1 MIDQQKGTEAGVP
14 GDDLGAPFSL
24 PALSKNA
31 LTRRRP
37 RPAVVLPRLC
47 RGASP
52 AGIYPADANG
62 GSCIGRSRADHR
74 GLGDFQPPTS
84 GTGYIPVHCLPLPFL
99 TASAG
104 YTLDFLPDRLYNNL
118 VIIAPYNGRSQ
129 DKKGVF
135 AMKKAEFWKG
145 FGVGF
150 TILLLLMCLCMT
162 AFAASKRTID
172 VEDGIGISINGATFI
187 PRDAAGN
194 QVSVFIYNGTT
205 YAPVRA
211 IGEAMGLDVKF
222 DSANRKVQLTTQDR
236 LLAQSGAS
244 GSYISADRAK
254 EIALADAGLKE
265 GNAVFLKVK
274 LERDDG
280 RYQYDVE
287 FYSGTTEYDYE
298 IDAITGKILSAG
310 RELDDF
316 IVPADTS
323 GGSAGNG
330 IISAD
335 RAKEIALA
343 DAKVNANDAVFKK
356 VKLDRDDGRLE
367 YEVEFYAGSMEYEYE
382 INAETGSIISRDI
395 ESHN

>member
-1 MIDQQKGTEAGVP
+1 MDTAAYPNRSICDIWTGKTA
-14 GDDLGAPFSL
+14 F
-24 PALSKNA
+24 PA
-31 LTRRRP
+31 
-37 RPAVVLPRLC
+37 
-47 RGASP
+47 
-52 AGIYPADANG
+52 ADAAAT
-62 GSCIGRSRADHR
+62 SYADKAR
-74 GLGDFQPPTS
+74 QMDS
-84 GTGYIPVHCLPLPFL
+84 GFGHI
-99 TASAG
+99 AAG
-104 YTLDFLPDRLYNNL
+104 YTLDFLPNRLYNDL
-118 VIIAPYNGRSQ
+118 AIIAPYDRRSQ
-129 DKKGVF
+129 NKKGVF
-135 AMKKAEFWKG
+135 VMKKAEFWKG

-150 TILLLLMCLCMT
+150 TVLLLLMCLCMT
-162 AFAASKRTID
+162 AFASSKRTID

-194 QVSVFIYNGTT
+194 QVPVFIYNGTT

-222 DSANRKVQLTTQDR
+222 DSANRMVQLTTQDR
-236 LLAQSGAS
+236 LLAQSGTS

-316 IVPADTS
+316 IVPVGTS

-330 IISAD
+330 TISAD

-343 DAKVNANDAVFKK
+343 DAGINANDAVFKK

-367 YEVEFYAGSMEYEYE
+367 YEVEFYAGSKEYEYE
-382 INAETGSIISRDI
+382 INAETGGIISRDI

>member
-1 MIDQQKGTEAGVP
+1 MDTAAYPNRSICDIWTGKTA
-14 GDDLGAPFSL
+14 F
-24 PALSKNA
+24 PA
-31 LTRRRP
+31 
-37 RPAVVLPRLC
+37 
-47 RGASP
+47 
-52 AGIYPADANG
+52 ADAAAA
-62 GSCIGRSRADHR
+62 SYADKAR
-74 GLGDFQPPTS
+74 QMDS
-84 GTGYIPVHCLPLPFL
+84 GFGHI
-99 TASAG
+99 AAG
-104 YTLDFLPDRLYNNL
+104 YTLDFLPNRLYNDL
-118 VIIAPYNGRSQ
+118 AIIAPYDRRSQ
-129 DKKGVF
+129 NKKGVF
-135 AMKKAEFWKG
+135 VMKKAEFWKG

-150 TILLLLMCLCMT
+150 TVLLLLMCLCMT
-162 AFAASKRTID
+162 AFAYSKRTID

-194 QVSVFIYNGTT
+194 QVPVFIYNGTT

-222 DSANRKVQLTTQDR
+222 DSANRMVQLTTQDR
-236 LLAQSGAS
+236 LLAQNGAS
-244 GSYISADRAK
+244 GSYISAGRAK
-254 EIALADAGLKE
+254 EIALADAGLKG

-316 IVPADTS
+316 IVPVGTS

-330 IISAD
+330 TISAD

-343 DAKVNANDAVFKK
+343 DAGINANDAVFKK

-395 ESHN
+395 ESLN

>member
-1 MIDQQKGTEAGVP
+1 MH
-14 GDDLGAPFSL
+14 L
-24 PALSKNA
+24 
-31 LTRRRP
+31 LTTRKR
-37 RPAVVLPRLC
+37 AVVLPAATVRSP
-47 RGASP
+47 RGDPPDDPSLP
-52 AGIYPADANG
+52 SMDRPADAIG
-62 GSCIGRSRADHR
+62 GLCIGRSCANAL
-74 GLGDFQPPTS
+74 GLGGRRLPTS
-84 GTGYIPVHCLPLPFL
+84 CAGYIPAHCLLLPFFYY
-99 TASAG
+99 ARW
-104 YTLDFLPDRLYNNL
+104 YTLDFFLNRSYNNL
-118 VIIAPYNGRSQ
+118 IITPYNGRPQ
-129 DKKGVF
+129 NKKGVF

-150 TILLLLMCLCMT
+150 TVLLFLMCLCMT
-162 AFAASKRTID
+162 AFASSKRTID

-222 DSANRKVQLTTQDR
+222 DSANRMVQLTTQDR

-316 IVPADTS
+316 IVPVGTS

-330 IISAD
+330 TISAD

-382 INAETGSIISRDI
+382 VNAETGSIISRDI